1 MEYTFARR
9 INLNKKMRNNI
20 IVASLLVTS
29 VLFAQEKE
37 FSKNQKDSIESLNAV
52 IITTDAIIGSKFNAK
67 NKAGS
72 TYFIS
77 PKELKTFNYDDV
89 SRILR
94 TVPGLTIQEE
104 DGFGLRP
111 NIGMRGTSP
120 NRSEKITLMEDGV
133 LIAPAPYSAPAAYYF
148 PTVSRMQSF
157 EILKGGSQIQYGPYT
172 TGGAINMVSTQI
184 PRRFSGRV
192 TASIGSFNT
201 KKTYVNIGDQHK
213 NYGYVLEY
221 NNRNSDGFKT
231 IDNSSK
237 KTGFKGND
245 YVAKFRI
252 NSDADAKVY
261 QSLTAKI
268 QYSEDFANETY
279 LGLTDADYRKSPYRR
294 YVGSSE
300 DYIDAEHRQIM
311 LTHLIKPTKNFSIV
325 TKAYK
330 NQFSRNW
337 YKLDALKLG
346 SSKVSINN
354 ILTDPTAY
362 NAEYRAISG
371 ADNTIDNALLVK
383 ANNRKYE
390 AKGIQSVGNYSFE
403 TGKVKHDI
411 DFGIR
416 YHEDY
421 EDRFQW
427 IDGYAIQNGVMN
439 RTSNGTPGTDANS
452 IIKAEA
458 IAAHILY
465 NLTFDKFTFT
475 PGIRYE
481 DIKLNSLNYG
491 TNDITRA
498 GTTLARANN
507 KTNVWIPGLGIL
519 YKISD
524 GYNIFTSVHK
534 GFSPPGIKAGEDAEN
549 SLNTELGFR
558 FDKGALHGE
567 VIGYYN
573 NFSNLQGSDSMSG
586 GGAGTGDLFNAG
598 AATVKGIELL
608 ATYDVIDN
616 RAKRFKLPVTLSYT
630 FTDTKLKNNFK
641 SSIWGTVE
649 SGDEIPYIA
658 KNQLAITAALETTK
672 FNFSV
677 SGKYV
682 DAFRTLAGTGT
693 IPAQNKV
700 PSNFII
706 DLSARYHV
714 SEYISLMGN
723 VINVLDKEYAVSR
736 VPAGLRPGHPFGI
749 NFGIMAEF

>member
-1 MEYTFARR
+1 
-9 INLNKKMRNNI
+9 MRNNL

-29 VLFAQEKE
+29 VVFAQQKQL
-37 FSKNQKDSIESLNAV
+37 SKTQKDSIENLNEV
-52 IITTDAIIGSKFNAK
+52 IVTSDAIVGSKFNAK

-77 PKELKTFNYDDV
+77 PKELKTFNYEDV

-94 TVPGLTIQEE
+94 TVPGITIQEE

-120 NRSEKITLMEDGV
+120 NRSEKITLMEDGI

-184 PRRFSGRV
+184 PRSLSGRV
-192 TASIGSFNT
+192 VASIGSFNT
-201 KKTYVNIGDQHK
+201 KKTYVNVGDQHK
-213 NYGYVLEY
+213 NFGYVLEY
-221 NNRNSDGFKT
+221 NNRNSDGFKK

-237 KTGFKGND
+237 STGFQSND

-252 NSDADAKVY
+252 NTDADAKVY

-268 QYSEDFANETY
+268 QYSEDLANETY
-279 LGLTDADYRKSPYRR
+279 LGLTDDDYAKNPYRR
-294 YVGSSE
+294 YAGSNE
-300 DYIDAEHRQIM
+300 DFIDTEHRQIM
-311 LTHLIKPTKNFSIV
+311 MTHVITPTKNFSIT

-330 NQFSRNW
+330 NEFARNW

-354 ILTDPTAY
+354 ILTDPVTY
-362 NAEYRAISG
+362 NAEYQAVTG
-371 ADNTIDNALLVK
+371 AENTIDNALLVK

-390 AKGIQSVGNYSFE
+390 ARGIQTVGNYTFE
-403 TGKVKHDI
+403 TGKAKHDI
-411 DFGIR
+411 DFGVR

-427 IDGYAIQNGVMN
+427 VDGYAIQNGVMN
-439 RTSNGTPGTDANS
+439 RTSNGTPGTDANR
-452 IIKAEA
+452 ITKAEA

-465 NLTFDKFTFT
+465 NLNVAKFTFT

-491 TNDITRA
+491 KNDGIRA
-498 GTTLARANN
+498 GTTLAKANN
-507 KTNVWIPGLGIL
+507 NVNVWIPGMGIL
-519 YKISD
+519 YKIND
-524 GYNIFTSVHK
+524 DYNLFTSMHK
-534 GFSPPGIKAGEDAEN
+534 GFSPPGVKAGEDAEN

-558 FDKGALHGE
+558 FRKNALQGE
-567 VIGYYN
+567 IIGYYN

-586 GGAGTGDLFNAG
+586 GGTGTGDLFNAG
-598 AATVKGIELL
+598 AAVVKGIELL
-608 ATYDVIDN
+608 ATYDIINNQD
-616 RAKRFKLPVTLSYT
+616 KGFKLPITVAYTL
-630 FTDTKLKNNFK
+630 TDTKLKNNFN
-641 SSIWGTVE
+641 SSIWGTVK

-658 KNQLAITAALETTK
+658 KNQLAITTAFETK
-672 FNFSV
+672 HFDFAV

-682 DAFRTLAGTGT
+682 DAFRTVAGSGT
-693 IPAQNKV
+693 ILANNKV
-700 PSNFII
+700 SSNFII
-706 DLSARYHV
+706 DFSAKYHLNKN
-714 SEYISLMGN
+714 ISLMGN
-723 VINVLDKEYAVSR
+723 IINLLDKEYAVSR
-736 VPAGLRPGHPFGI
+736 VPAGLRPGMPFGI
-749 NFGIMAEF
+749 NLGIIAQL

>member
-1 MEYTFARR
+1 
-9 INLNKKMRNNI
+9 MRNII
-20 IVASLLVTS
+20 IVASLLVTT

-37 FSKNQKDSIESLNAV
+37 ISKKKKDSIESLNEV
-52 IITTDAIIGSKFNAK
+52 IISTDAIIGSKFNAK

-120 NRSEKITLMEDGV
+120 NRSEKITLMEDGI

-184 PRRFSGRV
+184 PNSFSGRFI
-192 TASIGSFNT
+192 ASIGSFNT
-201 KKTYVNIGDQHK
+201 KRAYVNIGDQQE
-213 NYGYVLEY
+213 NYGYVIEY

-231 IDNSSK
+231 IDNSTK
-237 KTGFKGND
+237 NTGFQSND

-252 NSDADAKVY
+252 NTDADAKVY
-261 QSLTAKI
+261 QSLTAKV
-268 QYSEDFANETY
+268 QFSEDLSNETY
-279 LGLTDADYRKSPYRR
+279 LGLTDADYAKNPYRR
-294 YVGSSE
+294 YAASNE
-300 DYIDAEHRQIM
+300 DYIDSEHRQIM
-311 LTHLIKPTKNFSIV
+311 LTHFIRPTKNFSIT

-330 NQFSRNW
+330 NNFARNW

-354 ILTDPTAY
+354 ILTDPITY
-362 NAEYRAISG
+362 NAEYQAITG
-371 ADNTIDNALLVK
+371 ATNTIDNALLVK

-390 AKGIQSVGNYSFE
+390 AKGIQSVGNYSFT
-403 TGKVKHDI
+403 TGKANHDI
-411 DFGIR
+411 DFGLR

-427 IDGYAIQNGVMN
+427 VDGYAIQNGVMN
-439 RTSNGTPGTDANS
+439 RTSNGTPGTDANR
-452 IIKAEA
+452 ITKAEA

-465 NLTFDKFTFT
+465 NLNIDKFTFT

-491 TNDITRA
+491 SNDVNRT
-498 GTTLARANN
+498 GTTLAKANN
-507 KTNVWIPGLGIL
+507 KINVWIPGMGIL
-519 YKISD
+519 YKINDS
-524 GYNIFTSVHK
+524 YNVFTSIHK
-534 GFSPPGIKAGEDAEN
+534 GFSPPGVQAGEDAEN
-549 SLNTELGFR
+549 SVNTELGFR
-558 FDKGALHGE
+558 FNKKAFRGE

-573 NFSNLQGSDSMSG
+573 DFSNLQGADSMSG
-586 GGAGTGDLFNAG
+586 GGTGTGDLFNAG
-598 AATVKGIELL
+598 AAIVKGLEVL
-608 ATYDVIDN
+608 ATYDVIN
-616 RAKRFKLPVTLSYT
+616 NIEKGFKLPITVSYT
-630 FTDTKLKNNFK
+630 LTDTELKNNFN
-641 SSIWGTVE
+641 STIWGNVE

-658 KNQLAITAALETTK
+658 KNQLAITTAFETEK
-672 FNFSV
+672 FNFAI

-682 DAFRTLAGTGT
+682 DAFRTVAGTGT
-693 IPAQNKV
+693 IPNNNKV
-700 PSNFII
+700 RSNFIV
-706 DLSARYHV
+706 DFSARYHV
-714 SEYISLMGN
+714 TDHISLMGN
-723 VINVLDKEYAVSR
+723 IINLLDNDYAVSR
-736 VPAGLRPGHPFGI
+736 VPAGLRPGHPFGM
-749 NFGIMAEF
+749 NLGIMAQF